1 MATSPRADSIPY
13 YGPERLVLSIDIG
26 NSFSS
31 VSLQHLTFGCTPSC
45 NIRTVASYPSFPTST
60 STPSLPSRH
69 PSAIYYDRR
78 DQARAFG
85 AEVNTHLARERAEAE
100 GWILVERF
108 KRQMK
113 PSPPA
118 TGKRE
123 GKDVKKLAKKSKP
136 PGLLSSPAPNSLAA
150 SSTNSVDSAGLLSA
164 PGALGSPLTRSVTPE
179 SLVDAAVENEGWEV
193 LPMVSAPSK
202 GGKKMMAYEGPRLS
216 TIYADLLK
224 HLVAW

>member
-1 MATSPRADSIPY
+1 MASSPRPDSIPY
-13 YGPERLVLSIDIG
+13 YGPERLLLSIDVG

-31 VSLQHLTFGCTPSC
+31 VSLQHLTFGCTPSN
-45 NIRTVASYPSFPTST
+45 NIRTVASYPSFPSST
-60 STPSLPSRH
+60 STPPLPSRH

-85 AEVNTHLARERAEAE
+85 AEVSTPLARERAKAE

-108 KRQMK
+108 KMQMK
-113 PSPPA
+113 PPTSS

-123 GKDVKKLAKKSKP
+123 GKEIKKLAKKSKP
-136 PGLLSSPAPNSLAA
+136 PSPNSLAA
-150 SSTNSVDSAGLLSA
+150 SSTLSVDSAGLLSA
-164 PGALGSPLTRSVTPE
+164 PGAMGSPLTRSVTPE
-179 SLVDAAVENEGWEV
+179 SLVDAAVENEGWEM
-193 LPMVSAPSK
+193 LETTPAAK
-202 GGKKMMAYEGPRLS
+202 GGKKMMAYEGPRLA